1 MYHRSNTLVGFGVG
15 SVRVWEIQRLH
26 LSHPVYA
33 DGSTREGVNGTR
45 WVLHAPMLSGAYR
58 TSHQSSKIGQQLV
71 SELLETS
78 GELAVA
84 I

>member
-45 WVLHAPMLSGAYR
+45 WALYAPVLSDAY
-58 TSHQSSKIGQQLV
+58 
-71 SELLETS
+71 
-78 GELAVA
+78 
-84 I
+84 